1 MTTYTHKHDILYTSW
16 PSQDSQ
22 SCIVSQWEFLYFPRK
37 VSKYQFFSLECH
49 INCLGF
55 SMRKSLSLK
64 VLVKYFAIIGAI
76 SVLPNRYLIIT
87 WASVLTNGSS
97 LSFSST
103 LSSKSFLRIEKV
115 LQVSRKWVSSSIA
128 GQNGHLRSFNTI
140 FRCLPFSIINLWF
153 DHRNLVIDILS
164 STFLTLN
171 K

>member
-1 MTTYTHKHDILYTSW
+1 MRYIGICLQSYKKKVKVNCLSKYNIGNETHFMTTYTHKHDILYISW

-37 VSKYQFFSLECH
+37 VSKYQLFSLECH

-55 SMRKSLSLK
+55 SMRKSPSLK

-103 LSSKSFLRIEKV
+103 
-115 LQVSRKWVSSSIA
+115 
-128 GQNGHLRSFNTI
+128 
-140 FRCLPFSIINLWF
+140 
-153 DHRNLVIDILS
+153 
-164 STFLTLN
+164 
-171 K
+171 